1 IRRTHQEFQ
10 GRAFAAYDVVN
21 DGQNTNDCNGHG
33 THVAGT
39 IGGATYGV
47 AKNVR
52 LHSVRVFSCE
62 GKGTSALDIAAVD
75 WVTANH
81 IKPAVANMS
90 LGGPAYQAEDD
101 AVKNSIAAGVTYVVA
116 AGNETQDACNVTPA
130 RAPNTI
136 TVGATTS
143 SDVRA
148 SFSNYGTC
156 VNIFAPGL
164 GITSAW
170 FTGDSATN
178 TISGTSMATPHVAG
192 VAALYLE
199 SHPGATPAEVSRAIL
214 GAATPNKLSDV
225 GTGSPNLLLYS
236 RLGGGGGTT
245 ETLSTD
251 DGAPEGGF
259 VGDGQTFVNRLAPS
273 KYPATLPTVRIFSCA
288 FT

>member
-90 LGGPAYQAEDD
+90 LGGPAFQAEDD

-136 TVGATTS
+136 TVGATTN
-143 SDVRA
+143 SDSRA

-156 VNIFAPGL
+156 VNIFAPGV

-170 FTGDSATN
+170 FNSDSATN
-178 TISGTSMATPHVAG
+178 TIDGTSMATPHVAG

-199 SHPGATPAEVSRAIL
+199 TNPGAAPAAVSSAII
-214 GAATPNKLSDV
+214 GNATPNKLTDV
-225 GTGSPNLLLYS
+225 KSGSPNLLLYS
-236 RLGGGGGTT
+236 RLSGGENGTT

-251 DGAPEGGF
+251 DGAADGGF
-259 VGDGQTFVNRLAPS
+259 VGDGQTFVNRLTPS
-273 KYPATLPTVRIFSCA
+273 KYPATLQTVR
-288 FT
+288 